1 MILRHMVVAGWAIL
15 ALALTGC
22 GGGGAAGGGQSDND
36 FIAGL
41 PQKQSSVG
49 EIIVAAPAPN
59 VVPITVGPGNK
70 LLVSVTVCQPGTAIC
85 RVVDKVMLDT
95 GSVGLRLHS
104 SALSGF
110 LGSLASDQVGGST
123 IGECAVFGNFYT
135 WGTLRTADVRMS
147 GASANGLKLQ
157 IYDDS
162 SLPPASTS
170 GCDTLYGGL
179 SVPTPSTY
187 QFNGIL
193 GLKGARVDDQRYFI
207 CSGGNCASHTQDAGS
222 QLPNPLPLLS
232 TDNNGFIIQMPPLP
246 STGMVSANGALIF
259 GINTQFNNRL
269 ATGSLAPSIIPLDPQ
284 LGFQLSVGG
293 NVYEALIDSGTSVL
307 AFPGLAIPTC
317 AGYQPAR
324 YCPANEIAV
333 PILAKASSKATL
345 VVGAVLQIGNAA
357 TVLGTG
363 NAAFNNVA
371 TDVPSALANFSIGA
385 LIGVPFF
392 YGRSIYFSVDGQT
405 VIVDGATWRKAFVA
419 F

>member
-1 MILRHMVVAGWAIL
+1 MIPRHRVLSGCSIL
-15 ALALTGC
+15 ALVLAGC
-22 GGGGAAGGGQSDND
+22 GGGAGGGQSVDD

-41 PQKQSSVG
+41 PQKQSTVG
-49 EIIVAAPAPN
+49 DITVAAPAPN
-59 VVPITVGPGNK
+59 VVPITVGSGNK

-110 LGSLASDQVGGST
+110 LDNLASDQVDGST

-147 GASANGLKLQ
+147 GASASGLRLQ

-179 SVPTPSTY
+179 SDPVPSSF

-193 GLKGARVDDQRYFI
+193 GVKGARVDNQRYFV
-207 CSGGNCASHTQDAGS
+207 CSGGNCVPHTQDASS
-222 QLPNPLPLLS
+222 QLPNPVPLLS
-232 TDNNGFIIQMPPLP
+232 TDNNGFVIQMPPLP
-246 STGMVSANGALIF
+246 NTGVASANGALVF
-259 GINTQFNNRL
+259 GINTRFNNQL
-269 ATGSLAPSIIPLDPQ
+269 ATNSPAPSMIPLDSQ

-293 NVYEALIDSGTSVL
+293 NAHEALIDSGTSVL
-307 AFPGLAIPTC
+307 ALPGLAIPTC
-317 AGYQPAR
+317 AGSQPAR

-333 PILAKASSKATL
+333 PILAKASSEAIL
-345 VVGAVLQIGNAA
+345 VVSAVLQIGNAA
-357 TVLGTG
+357 AVLGTG

-371 TDVPSALANFSIGA
+371 TVIPSALAGFSIGA

-392 YGRSIYFSVDGQT
+392 FGRSIYFSVDGQT
-405 VIVDGATWRKAFVA
+405 TTVGGATWRKAFVA